1 MEVRFKLFLFDLF
14 IVYNQ
19 HRIPIPKNLG
29 TQRMFLML
37 SPISLHPLEIIY
49 NTC

>member
-19 HRIPIPKNLG
+19 HGIPKNFL

-37 SPISLHPLEIIY
+37 FPISLHPLEINY
-49 NTC
+49 NTY